1 MFILNEPLFLKPVF
15 HEKLWG
21 GRLLERDFG
30 YHLPDG
36 KIGECWAISGHP
48 HGTNTIEN
56 GQYQGELLSKVY
68 TEHPELFGNPD
79 SKVFPLLIKFL
90 DAEDS
95 LSVQVHP
102 DNVYAAKHEGELG
115 KTECWY
121 ILHAEPGAY
130 LIYGHQAKTRE
141 ELQQLIK
148 NGNWQHLLKKKYVK
162 TGDFVYVP
170 SGTIHALNKGIEVIE
185 TQQSSDTTYRLY
197 DYDRVEK
204 RTGKKR
210 ELHLQQSIDVAT
222 VPYKEP
228 VLNIK
233 SEKIGSATITTLVA
247 PPISPYFSVYKW
259 DVQDELI
266 LKCGTKP
273 YVLASVIAGSG
284 SLEVDGKV
292 YDIKKGTN
300 FVLTNDIAEWKLV
313 GKMSLVCSNP
323 E

>member
-1 MFILNEPLFLKPVF
+1 MSEPLFLNPVF

-21 GRLLERDFG
+21 GRLLEKDFG
-30 YHLPDG
+30 YHLPGG

-48 HGTNTIEN
+48 HGTNSVEN
-56 GQYQGELLSKVY
+56 DEYQGMLLSDIYIKY
-68 TEHPELFGNPD
+68 PELFGNPK
-79 SKVFPLLIKFL
+79 SKIFPLLIKFL

-102 DNVYAAKHEGELG
+102 DNEYAKLHEGELG

-121 ILHAEPGAY
+121 VLHAEPGAY
-130 LIYGHQAKTRE
+130 LTYGHSAKTRK
-141 ELQQLIK
+141 ELKQMIE
-148 NGNWQHLLKKKYVK
+148 NGDWNNLLKKKYVK

-204 RTGKKR
+204 KTGKKR
-210 ELHLQQSIDVAT
+210 ELHLQQSIDVTT
-222 VPYKEP
+222 VPYQEP
-228 VLNIK
+228 TLAIK
-233 SEKIGSATITTLVA
+233 SQKIGSSTVTVLVE

-259 DVQDELI
+259 DVADELS
-266 LKCGTKP
+266 LQRGNKP
-273 YVLASVIAGSG
+273 YVLASVIEGSG
-284 SLEVDGKV
+284 NLIVNGQQYS
-292 YDIKKGTN
+292 IQKGTN
-300 FVLTNDIAEWKLV
+300 FILTHNINEWKIT
-313 GKMSLVCSNP
+313 GKLRLICSNP